1 MLSPAQFKK
10 FVVEPSLSAL
20 GSRYNSPA
28 AVQLLMGT
36 AIQESRLTYLHQLG
50 GGPAVGVFQMEPAT
64 HEDIWLNFLAHRPVL
79 AEKILEEGITLAAK
93 PEEMAW
99 NLRYAAVMCRV
110 HYFRRPEDLPAFNDI
125 HAQAAYWKEHY
136 NTHLGA
142 GTEEEY
148 LENWADVYGQ
158 GMHW

>member
-1 MLSPAQFKK
+1 MLNPTHVKQY
-10 FVVEPSLSAL
+10 VVEPALAAL
-20 GSRYNSPA
+20 GPRYHSPA

-36 AIQESRLTYLHQLG
+36 AIQESNLTFLHQLG
-50 GGPAVGVFQMEPAT
+50 GGPAIGLFQMEPAT
-64 HEDIWLNFLAHRPVL
+64 HEDIWTNFLAYRDNL
-79 AEKILEEGITLAAK
+79 ASKILKGDIALTAK

-110 HYFRRPEDLPAFNDI
+110 HYFRRPEALPDFNDI
-125 HAQAAYWKEHY
+125 HGQAAMWKQHY
-136 NTHLGA
+136 NSYLGA

-148 LENWADVYGQ
+148 LENWAAVYGE